1 MTAEGALLDA
11 YAEWRRLAGAVNHAI
26 RSRNW
31 PFVLEC
37 HRVIE
42 QLQPRITQLT
52 GQAAGEWRQPG
63 RACPAGNEKIR
74 LAVLELIKLVESNKS
89 LLNSVRERVSSEHQQ
104 QQRAGRNLKR
114 LQNSYAAVHRPAWF
128 SFS

>member
-1 MTAEGALLDA
+1 MTAESALLEA
-11 YAEWRRLAGAVNHAI
+11 YAEWRRLAGAANQAI
-26 RSRNW
+26 GSRNW

-42 QLQPRITQLT
+42 QLQPRIAQLT
-52 GQAAGEWRQPG
+52 CQASGEWRHPG
-63 RACPAGNEKIR
+63 KACPTGNEKIR
-74 LAVLELIKLVESNKS
+74 IAVLELIKLVESNNS
-89 LLNSVRERVSSEHQQ
+89 LLNSVRKRVSSNYQQ
-104 QQRAGRNLKR
+104 QQQAGRNLKR

>member
-1 MTAEGALLDA
+1 MSAESALLEA
-11 YAEWRRLAGAVNHAI
+11 YAEWRRLAGAASHAI

-52 GQAAGEWRQPG
+52 CQAAGEWRQPG
-63 RACPAGNEKIR
+63 KACPAGNKKVR
-74 LAVLELIKLVESNKS
+74 LAVLELIELVESNKS
-89 LLNSVRERVSSEHQQ
+89 LLNSVRERVS
-104 QQRAGRNLKR
+104 
-114 LQNSYAAVHRPAWF
+114 
-128 SFS
+128 